1 MTKFNFSEDS
11 KEVIQYAI
19 CVICIVGAMIMSFLA
34 LYITP
39 EGEIHSSV
47 LWICGQV
54 LVFVGSIFGIT
65 SIHRINMRKID
76 AKIGNSKKDKIDK
89 IDKDETV

>member
-1 MTKFNFSEDS
+1 MAKFNFSEDS
-11 KEVIQYAI
+11 KEFIQYI
-19 CVICIVGAMIMSFLA
+19 ICIICIISAMIMSVLA

-47 LWICGQV
+47 LWICGQI

-65 SIHRINMRKID
+65 SIHRVNMRKID
-76 AKIGNSKKDKIDK
+76 AKIGNSKIDK
-89 IDKDETV
+89 IDKDEMV

>member
-1 MTKFNFSEDS
+1 
-11 KEVIQYAI
+11 
-19 CVICIVGAMIMSFLA
+19 MSFLA

-65 SIHRINMRKID
+65 SIHRVNMRKID
-76 AKIGNSKKDKIDK
+76 AKIKNSKN
-89 IDKDETV
+89 DKDEMV

>member
-1 MTKFNFSEDS
+1 MAKFNFSEDS

-19 CVICIVGAMIMSFLA
+19 CVICIVCAMIMSFLA

-54 LVFVGSIFGIT
+54 LIFVGSIFGIT
-65 SIHRINMRKID
+65 SIHRVNMKKID
-76 AKIGNSKKDKIDK
+76 AKIGNSKIDKIDK
-89 IDKDETV
+89 IDKDEVV

>member
-1 MTKFNFSEDS
+1 
-11 KEVIQYAI
+11 
-19 CVICIVGAMIMSFLA
+19 MIMSFLA

-65 SIHRINMRKID
+65 SIHRVNMKKID
-76 AKIGNSKKDKIDK
+76 AKIENSKIDK
-89 IDKDETV
+89 IDKDERI

>member
-1 MTKFNFSEDS
+1 MAKFNFSEDT
-11 KEVIQYAI
+11 KEFIQYII
-19 CVICIVGAMIMSFLA
+19 CVICIISAMIMSFLA

-65 SIHRINMRKID
+65 SIHRVNMRKID
-76 AKIGNSKKDKIDK
+76 AKIKNSK
-89 IDKDETV
+89 IDKDEMV

>member
-19 CVICIVGAMIMSFLA
+19 CVICIIGAMIMSFLA

-39 EGEIHSSV
+39 EGEIHNSV
-47 LWICGQV
+47 LWICGQL
-54 LVFVGSIFGIT
+54 LVFVGSIFGIN
-65 SIHRINMRKID
+65 SIHRVNMRKINNR
-76 AKIGNSKKDKIDK
+76 IENSKIDKIDK
-89 IDKDETV
+89 IDKDEEV